1 MLRLEALRRVFRSG
15 PDLVV
20 ALSGIDLHLQRGDF
34 LTVIGSNG
42 AGKTTLL
49 NLVAGTIPPTTG
61 RVWIGGQD
69 VTAQPA
75 HRRARRI
82 GRIVQDPLAGTAPT
96 MTIAENLAL
105 ASRRAGRTVRLALPR
120 RRRAEFVDRVKT
132 LGMGLERRLDDP
144 VSLLSGGERQAL
156 TVTMATLSRPD
167 ILLLD
172 EHTAA
177 LDPANAAAIAS
188 LTQRFVADLHLT
200 TVMVTHNME
209 QAIAL
214 GNRLAM
220 MHKGEILMELR
231 GLEKARMRV
240 EDLIALFARRHI
252 TEDELLLERL
262 P

>member
-1 MLRLEALRRVFRSG
+1 MLRLEGLRKVFRSG

-20 ALSGIDLHLQRGDF
+20 ALSRIDLHLEEGDF

-49 NLVAGTIPPTTG
+49 NLIAGTFPPTAG
-61 RVWIGGQD
+61 HVWIKGKD
-69 VTAQPA
+69 VTTRSAHCRAQ
-75 HRRARRI
+75 RI
-82 GRIVQDPLAGTAPT
+82 GRIVQNPLSGTAPT

-105 ASRRAGRTVRLALPR
+105 ASKRSGRSFRLALPR
-120 RRRAEFVDRVKT
+120 RRRAELVERVRS

-144 VSLLSGGERQAL
+144 VFLLSGGERQAL

-177 LDPANAAAIAS
+177 LDPANAVRIAS
-188 LTQRFVADLHLT
+188 LTRQFVEDLTLT

-209 QAIAL
+209 QAIGL

-220 MHKGEILMELR
+220 MHKGEIITQLCGE
-231 GLEKARMRV
+231 EKARMRV
-240 EDLIALFARRHI
+240 EGLIALFASHHI
-252 TEDELLLERL
+252 AEDELLLERVS
-262 P
+262 